1 MSDPVADFLAREQN
15 MFADFDGAPPQEA
28 PAVAQDPV
36 DDLADDFGDLQ
47 AAENPAAAA
56 PVQIAPIDSGVDLDG
71 LVAEADAENNAPI
84 LNGAAQNGTGSISS
98 GPSPVFPRIEAEKIR
113 VWKENQQRVLEQ
125 KDAAEEKRK
134 EELKAQARKELDD
147 WYKQREQTLKLAHS
161 ENLKNE
167 QSTQELFAKQ
177 QDGEAQWE
185 SVNKLV
191 EQQKSKLRFH
201 LSSPQHCSHHIFQIS
216 LLFV

>member
-1 MSDPVADFLAREQN
+1 MQALWPYNNNQQQQN
-15 MFADFDGAPPQEA
+15 AVNFNYRSVTWDRYYVNEHYDKA

-47 AAENPAAAA
+47 AAENPAA

-161 ENLKNE
+161 ENLLIKNRAPTLSD
-167 QSTQELFAKQ
+167 QSNDQ
-177 QDGEAQWE
+177 QNTEGC
-185 SVNKLV
+185 KG
-191 EQQKSKLRFH
+191 K
-201 LSSPQHCSHHIFQIS
+201 
-216 LLFV
+216 